1 MAVNQIISNFI
12 TVASQKDFAR
22 DNLFRVMAF
31 NTRVLQLDET
41 DLIYCKGADIPGR
54 STPTSQ
60 VQYGGMKMNYNQST
74 VEYTG
79 ADNYQ
84 LKFYLDA
91 NGDLRQKFEEAN
103 RLIFNDISNTG
114 NWRFPSTE
122 DVITIAQLG
131 FNMEPIKFYHL
142 YGVTIKDIQPITTNA
157 AEGQGVAIEVVLT
170 ISFLYYRTEGS
181 DIIYSEQ

>member
-31 NTRVLQLDET
+31 KTRILNLDET
-41 DLIYCKGADIPGR
+41 ELLYCKGADIPGR
-54 STPTSQ
+54 STPTST
-60 VQYGGMKMNYNQST
+60 VSYHGMKMNYNQST
-74 VEYTG
+74 VDYPG

-91 NGDLRQKFEEAN
+91 EGDLRKRFEEAS
-103 RLIFNDISNTG
+103 RTVFNDISNTG

-131 FNMEPIKFYHL
+131 FNMEPVKFFHL
-142 YGVTIKDIQPITTNA
+142 YGVTIKSIESVTTQA
-157 AEGQGVAIEVVLT
+157 ADGQGTALEVT
-170 ISFLYYRTEGS
+170 ITMSYLYYRTEGS
-181 DIIYSEQ
+181 DTIYSE

>member
-31 NTRVLQLDET
+31 KTRVLELDET

-74 VEYTG
+74 VEYPNSE
-79 ADNYQ
+79 NYQ

-91 NGDLRQKFEEAN
+91 NGELRKKFEEAS
-103 RLIFNDISNTG
+103 RIIFNDISNTG
-114 NWRFPSTE
+114 NWRFPSTD

-131 FNMEPIKFYHL
+131 FDMEPTKYFHL
-142 YGVTIKDIQPITTNA
+142 YGVTIKDIQSITTNA
-157 AEGQGVAIEVVLT
+157 AEGQGTAIEVT
-170 ISFLYYRTEGS
+170 ITVSYLYYRTEGS
-181 DIIYSEQ
+181 DTIYSE